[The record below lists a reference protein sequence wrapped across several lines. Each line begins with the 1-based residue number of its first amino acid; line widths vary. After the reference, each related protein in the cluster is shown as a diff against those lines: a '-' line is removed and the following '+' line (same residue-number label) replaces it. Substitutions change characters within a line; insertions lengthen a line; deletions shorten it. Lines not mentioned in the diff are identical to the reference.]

1 MMKKIRPVMM
11 FLLAAVLM
19 ASLTACGSRNS
30 GEPSASSAVPGT
42 SANGTEG
49 GMAESGMAG
58 TSAGERETAGTLDNR
73 TEPDTTHEG
82 VMKGIADDV
91 KNGVKYGVKYRFHF
105 LILRVHETNLIND
118 TLIL

>member
-49 GMAESGMAG
+49 VMAESGMAG

-91 KNGVKYGVKYRFHF
+91 KNGVNDIKEDVKDMT
-105 LILRVHETNLIND
+105 EPMTTTGATNR
-118 TLIL
+118 

>member
-49 GMAESGMAG
+49 GMAG

-91 KNGVKYGVKYRFHF
+91 KNGVNDIKEDVKDMT
-105 LILRVHETNLIND
+105 EPMTTTGATNR
-118 TLIL
+118 